1 MLVKL
6 FGQGNSSIFSCK
18 TLAAHEREREK
29 NPHPFCRN
37 LKNAV
42 TGSACL
48 TSKELIDSS
57 SHDETPH
64 VTMTSQE
71 VG

>member
-18 TLAAHEREREK
+18 TLAAREREK

-42 TGSACL
+42 NGSACL
-48 TSKELIDSS
+48 TSEESIDSS
-57 SHDETPH
+57 SHDEAPH
-64 VTMTSQE
+64 VTVTSQE

>member
-18 TLAAHEREREK
+18 TLAAHEREK

-48 TSKELIDSS
+48 TSKESIDSS
-57 SHDETPH
+57 SHNEAPH
-64 VTMTSQE
+64 VTVTSQE
-71 VG
+71 VS